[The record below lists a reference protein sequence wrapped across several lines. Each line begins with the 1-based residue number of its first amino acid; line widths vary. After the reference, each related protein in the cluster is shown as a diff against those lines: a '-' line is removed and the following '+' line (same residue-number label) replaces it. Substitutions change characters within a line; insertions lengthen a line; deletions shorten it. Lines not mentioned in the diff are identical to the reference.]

1 LHRYIKEL
9 PGNHNSALL
18 AELFHGQSQ
27 RWAST
32 AEAHIG
38 AIREIISQWTEKA
51 VKNVIRE
58 DEDGLRREVGSILQD
73 SLDHCEK
80 LALEELDKLLGD
92 ERRSPLTYNHYYY
105 TDNIQKSKSDI
116 QKAAVRNAINLA
128 KAEDWNG
135 KLHISNDTGEIK
147 RVESRII
154 VDMDE
159 QACKEALTQL
169 KAYYKVSNIP

>member
-1 LHRYIKEL
+1 L

-18 AELFHGQSQ
+18 AELFHEQSR
-27 RWAST
+27 RWASI
-32 AEAHIG
+32 AEAHVS

-58 DEDGLRREVGSILQD
+58 DEDGLRRAIGSILQD
-73 SLDHCEK
+73 SLDNCEK
-80 LALEELDKLLGD
+80 LALEELNKLLED
-92 ERRSPLTYNHYYY
+92 ERRSPLTYNHYY
-105 TDNIQKSKSDI
+105 TDNIQKSRGDM
-116 QKAAVRNAINLA
+116 QKAAVRNAINLT

-135 KLHISNDTGEIK
+135 KLHINNDTWGIE
-147 RVESRII
+147 RFVSAVESRII

-169 KAYYKVSNIP
+169 KAYYKVSNISR